1 MPTFIS
7 ALIRWSSTIRVGPG
21 RSTAS
26 LSILTTIVWRGRL
39 LLALCQHRPSSPS
52 ATFFIRPH
60 RGSAVR
66 CSIQMKRSSGRGS
79 VSPAGRLCRMCTEC
93 EFGCQFGAK
102 NTLDFNYLTQA
113 MMQRQKKRA
122 ICRGGIAFAVG

>member
-26 LSILTTIVWRGRL
+26 LSILTTIVWRGCL

-60 RGSAVR
+60 RGSAVVFDPDEAVKWQGI
-66 CSIQMKRSSGRGS
+66 SEPGRET
-79 VSPAGRLCRMCTEC
+79 CRMCTEC